1 MSLATGLAC
10 SAVCTTLHST
20 PLSFGSGCC
29 FEEDWELEEGDE
41 GGGGPPPDKPDP
53 KVDERLKGLE
63 AGIAAERKARQEAEA
78 RLKSF
83 EEAEA
88 KKRGE
93 YEGLYKEAS
102 EKLSD
107 YEKRLKTYEEKE
119 NARLERISKGN
130 EEKVKKLSAE
140 HRDLVPAISD
150 PEALGEWLDKFSS
163 RLPEPPKGGN
173 VAGKGSS
180 TEEIPADIAAEA
192 QRRGIT
198 PETLWAIEKKR
209 RGKKG

>member
-1 MSLATGLAC
+1 M
-10 SAVCTTLHST
+10 
-20 PLSFGSGCC
+20 GSGCC
-29 FEEDWELEEGDE
+29 FEEDWELEEGDD
-41 GGGGPPPDKPDP
+41 GGAPPDKLD
-53 KVDERLKGLE
+53 DRIKGLE
-63 AGIAAERKARQEAEA
+63 SGLAAERKARQEEQRARQEAEA
-78 RLKSF
+78 RLKDF

-93 YEGLYKEAS
+93 FEGLYKEAS

-107 YEKRLKTYEEKE
+107 YEKRVKVYEDKE
-119 NARLERISKGN
+119 SARLERITKSN
-130 EEKVKKLSAE
+130 DEKIKKLSVE
-140 HRDLVPAISD
+140 HRDLVPAIAD

-192 QRRGIT
+192 QRRGIA